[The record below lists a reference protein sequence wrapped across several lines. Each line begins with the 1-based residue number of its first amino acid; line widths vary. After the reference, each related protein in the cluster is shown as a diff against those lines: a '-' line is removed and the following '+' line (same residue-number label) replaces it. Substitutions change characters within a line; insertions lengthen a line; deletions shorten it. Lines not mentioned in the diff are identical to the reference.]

1 MNSFVLRNG
10 QVIDPINSI
19 NDVLDIE
26 VIDGKISR
34 IEKSIV
40 SNYETIDVSG
50 KLVTPGLV
58 EIHAHFR
65 EPGFTHKEDLRT
77 GSIAALKGGYTTVC
91 VMPNTSPVIDSSYL
105 VEYIKLRSKDIDL
118 INIEVIAAV
127 TKNLGGNELADLV
140 ALKQSGA
147 IAYSDDGMPIMNPK
161 MMRNAL
167 EYIKP
172 LGLPIILHEEDH
184 DLSLPGAM
192 NEGSVSTKLGL
203 SGTPGLAE
211 EVMIARDILLSE
223 KTNSPIHIAHVSTKK
238 SVELIRQAKKDG
250 VLITCEVTPHHLLL
264 TDEALLDRPYDTN
277 LKMSPPLRTRED
289 VLECVKGIND
299 GTIDAIATDHA
310 PHTLVDKSGNFDR
323 ASFGVSGLETS
334 VGVIWTELVHK
345 DVIDMK
351 VAIEKMALA
360 PARILGLETKG
371 LQVGAEANI
380 TVIAP
385 EQKWT
390 VDPKCFESKGKNS
403 PFIGKE
409 MQGKAYL
416 TMIAGSIVM
425 LDGQIIG

>member
-10 QVIDPINSI
+10 QVIDPINNI

-26 VIDGKISR
+26 VVDGKISR

-40 SNYETIDVSG
+40 SNYKTIDASG
-50 KLVTPGLV
+50 NLVTPGFV

-77 GSIAALKGGYTTVC
+77 GSIAALQGGYTTVC
-91 VMPNTSPVIDSSYL
+91 VMPNTNPVIDSPYL

-127 TKNLGGNELADLV
+127 TKSLGGNELADLV
-140 ALKQSGA
+140 ALKQSGS

-184 DLSLPGAM
+184 NLSLPGAM

-223 KTNSPIHIAHVSTKK
+223 KTDSPIHIAHVSTKK

-310 PHTLVDKSGNFDR
+310 PHTIKEKDQEFSNAPNGII
-323 ASFGVSGLETS
+323 GLETAFS
-334 VGVIWTELVHK
+334 VLYSGLVKNELLSLHTLVSKLTCEPAKVFNLNKGSLSIGQAADITIINLHK
-345 DVIDMK
+345 EYELK
-351 VAIEKMALA
+351 YHH
-360 PARILGLETKG
+360 LG
-371 LQVGAEANI
+371 
-380 TVIAP
+380 
-385 EQKWT
+385 
-390 VDPKCFESKGKNS
+390 SKSSNS
-403 PFIGKE
+403 PWLNQKL
-409 MQGKAYL
+409 KAKVERVFVNGITKYL
-416 TMIAGSIVM
+416 EENYE
-425 LDGQIIG
+425 

>member
-10 QVIDPINSI
+10 QVIDPLNNI

-26 VIDGKISR
+26 VVDGKISR

-40 SNYETIDVSG
+40 SNYKTIDASG
-50 KLVTPGLV
+50 NLVTPGFV

-77 GSIAALKGGYTTVC
+77 GSIAALQGGYTTVC
-91 VMPNTSPVIDSSYL
+91 VMPNTNPVIDSPYL

-127 TKNLGGNELADLV
+127 TKSLGGNELADLV
-140 ALKQSGA
+140 ALKQSGS

-184 DLSLPGAM
+184 NLSLPGAM

-223 KTNSPIHIAHVSTKK
+223 KTDSPIHIAHVSTKK

-310 PHTLVDKSGNFDR
+310 PHTIKEKDQEFSNAPNGII
-323 ASFGVSGLETS
+323 GLETAFS
-334 VGVIWTELVHK
+334 VLYSGLVKNELLSLHTLVSKLTCEPAKVFNLNKGSLSIGQAADITIINLHK
-345 DVIDMK
+345 EYELK
-351 VAIEKMALA
+351 YHH
-360 PARILGLETKG
+360 LG
-371 LQVGAEANI
+371 
-380 TVIAP
+380 
-385 EQKWT
+385 
-390 VDPKCFESKGKNS
+390 SKSSNS
-403 PFIGKE
+403 PWLNQKL
-409 MQGKAYL
+409 KAKVERVFVNGITKYL
-416 TMIAGSIVM
+416 EENYE
-425 LDGQIIG
+425 